1 MKILEL
7 QNENEKQIPNI
18 YELINLNFN
27 LKNKIY
33 SNIIN
38 KQ

>member
-1 MKILEL
+1 MKMLEL
-7 QNENEKQIPNI
+7 QKENVKRIPNI